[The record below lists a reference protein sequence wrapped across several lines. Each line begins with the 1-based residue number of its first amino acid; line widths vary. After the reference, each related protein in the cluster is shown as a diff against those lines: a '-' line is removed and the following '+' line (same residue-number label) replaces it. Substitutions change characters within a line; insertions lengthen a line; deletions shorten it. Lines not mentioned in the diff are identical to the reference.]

1 VPQDFRA
8 AVQSTQIPMSY
19 QVIARK
25 WRPQRFDDVVGQQT
39 VTRTLGN
46 ALRSGRLAQAFVF
59 AGPRGVGKTTT
70 ARILA
75 RALNCVNGPTPE
87 PCGTCD
93 ACVEIAEGRDIDV
106 LEIDAA
112 SLTVADEELS
122 EEDRAQVQSDMET
135 KALALP
141 QNPRIVF
148 ESTEVRVEKAEGRS
162 RRLKLRGTLSLRG
175 VTKPVEV
182 PLTLDLAEGRLTA
195 KGEME
200 LESQNW
206 GVPQISA
213 VGGSV
218 KTKEELGLTFEIVA
232 VRE

>member
-1 VPQDFRA
+1 MLIWIAFFLGV
-8 AVQSTQIPMSY
+8 AV
-19 QVIARK
+19 
-25 WRPQRFDDVVGQQT
+25 
-39 VTRTLGN
+39 
-46 ALRSGRLAQAFVF
+46 
-59 AGPRGVGKTTT
+59 
-70 ARILA
+70 
-75 RALNCVNGPTPE
+75 PE
-87 PCGTCD
+87 PAAYRVAAEESRMTVHVGT
-93 ACVEIAEGRDIDV
+93 AGLFKMFGHEHNIQVKGIAGRVEWDPEAPASSRFV

-112 SLTVADEELS
+112 SFTVADKELG
-122 EEDRAQVQSDMET
+122 EKDRAQVQSDMET
-135 KALALP
+135 QALALP

-148 ESTEVRVEKAEGRS
+148 ESTEVRVEKSEGAT

-182 PLTLDLAEGRLTA
+182 PAIIEIAEGRLTA

-200 LESQNW
+200 LDSKNW

-218 KTKEELGLTFEIVA
+218 KTKEALQLTFEIVA

>member
-1 VPQDFRA
+1 MLTCFA
-8 AVQSTQIPMSY
+8 FAVA
-19 QVIARK
+19 V
-25 WRPQRFDDVVGQQT
+25 
-39 VTRTLGN
+39 
-46 ALRSGRLAQAFVF
+46 AL
-59 AGPRGVGKTTT
+59 
-70 ARILA
+70 
-75 RALNCVNGPTPE
+75 PE
-87 PCGTCD
+87 PAAYRVVAGESRMSVQVGTAGLFKMFGHEHD
-93 ACVEIAEGRDIDV
+93 IQVKGLAGRVDWVPEAPESSRFV

-112 SLTVADEELS
+112 SLTVKDEELS
-122 EEDRAQVQSDMET
+122 EKDRAQVQSDMET

-141 QNPRIVF
+141 KNPRIVF
-148 ESTEVRVEKAEGRS
+148 ESTEVRVEKAEGTS

-218 KTKEELGLTFEIVA
+218 KTKEELQLTFEIVA

>member
-1 VPQDFRA
+1 MLIWMAVLVGVAVPGPVAYRVSGEESRMTVHVGTAGLFKMFGHEHN
-8 AVQSTQIPMSY
+8 I
-19 QVIARK
+19 QVKGIAGRVE
-25 WRPQRFDDVVGQQT
+25 WDPEAPGSSRF
-39 VTRTLGN
+39 
-46 ALRSGRLAQAFVF
+46 
-59 AGPRGVGKTTT
+59 
-70 ARILA
+70 
-75 RALNCVNGPTPE
+75 
-87 PCGTCD
+87 
-93 ACVEIAEGRDIDV
+93 V
-106 LEIDAA
+106 LEIGAA

-122 EEDRAQVQSDMET
+122 VKDRAQVQSDMET

-141 QNPRIVF
+141 RNPKIVF
-148 ESTEVRVEKAEGRS
+148 ESTEVRVEKSEGAN

-182 PLTLDLAEGRLTA
+182 PVTLEVAEGRLTA

-200 LESQNW
+200 LDAKSW

-218 KTKEELGLTFEIVA
+218 KTKEELKLAFEIVA